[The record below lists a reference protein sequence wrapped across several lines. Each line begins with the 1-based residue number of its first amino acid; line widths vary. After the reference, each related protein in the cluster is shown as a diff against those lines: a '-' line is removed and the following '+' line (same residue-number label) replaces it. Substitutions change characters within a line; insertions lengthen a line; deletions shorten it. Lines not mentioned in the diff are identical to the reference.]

1 MTDVVIIGGGVI
13 GLSIARE
20 ISRSGR
26 EIIIL
31 EKNDRAGDVTSSRNS
46 GVIHAGIYY
55 PEDFL
60 KSKLCVEGNRLIYEY
75 AKSKKINHKKYG
87 KYIIATKE
95 SELSNLESIF
105 SQGKRNKVDICKV
118 EKEQVLENNPGLIFQ
133 EALYSPSS
141 GVIDVPEYVSAL
153 EGDIQHFGGLISLRT
168 SFLSSSFKKNK
179 FVINCK
185 ADDYF
190 SIESKCLINCSGL
203 SNEITL
209 KNIESFPID
218 KIYPNYY
225 AKGHYFKYSGKSPFS
240 NLIYPVSGQ
249 HSLGIH
255 VGFDLAGGMRFGP
268 DVEFVDQIDYC
279 FDESLK
285 DKFVDSISRYW
296 PDINPNKLHPDYTG
310 IRPYDNIDF
319 KPYPAVLVTS
329 SLFDSQVQYFEPAK
343 YVPKLREHTTSNN
356 PILLKM
362 NLIGGHAGKSGRLSS
377 LRETSEELAF
387 LKALSIKDS

>member
-1 MTDVVIIGGGVI
+1 MVDVVIIGGGVI

-20 ISRSGR
+20 ISKSGR
-26 EIIIL
+26 ETIVL

-75 AKSKKINHKKYG
+75 AKSKKINHKQYG
-87 KYIIATKE
+87 KFIIATSE
-95 SELSNLESIF
+95 SELSNLESILI
-105 SQGKRNKVDICKV
+105 QGKRNKV
-118 EKEQVLENNPGLIFQ
+118 EKAQVLENNPGLIFH

-141 GVIDVPEYVSAL
+141 GVIDVPEYVTAL

-168 SFLSSSFKKNK
+168 TFISSMIKKKKFL
-179 FVINCK
+179 INCK

-190 SIESKCLINCSGL
+190 SIESKYLINCSGL
-203 SNEITL
+203 SNETTL

-218 KIYPNYY
+218 NIYPNYY

-240 NLIYPVSGQ
+240 NLIYPVYGK

-268 DVEFVDQIDYC
+268 DVEFIKEIDYC

-285 DKFVDSISRYW
+285 EKFVDSISCYW

-310 IRPYDNIDF
+310 IRPKITKPNESMRDF
-319 KPYPAVLVTS
+319 SIQTSVHHGIKNFINLQGIESPGLTS
-329 SLFDSQVQYFEPAK
+329 SLAIG
-343 YVPKLREHTTSNN
+343 KLVKN
-356 PILLKM
+356 LL
-362 NLIGGHAGKSGRLSS
+362 
-377 LRETSEELAF
+377 
-387 LKALSIKDS
+387 